1 MKKNT
6 LILSLVFAGSL
17 AFAQTKTINFE
28 TESFAD
34 LKAKAKKENKL
45 IFIDCFTSQCAP
57 CKWMA
62 KNIFTNDA
70 VADYFN
76 AQFINAQFDAGIG
89 EGREIAKL
97 YDLNAFPSLLFIDSD
112 GKLVQRGAGSIEAE
126 PFIQL
131 AKDAFN
137 PEKRYSK
144 FTDEYASKKT
154 NPAFMAAYIDAAY
167 NNFLFSDELLQD
179 YFKTQ
184 KDEDLA
190 DRVNWNMMR
199 NHTSNYNS
207 REFKFLLNNEEVFS
221 KSYTADSVNEKIA
234 AVFLNSGYSVIYNK
248 ESKSNDYK
256 KYIDEIK
263 KINFASQEE
272 VIFKLDIAYA
282 KEKGDWKKYI
292 QMVVE
297 KGDNYFHTS
306 DELNNVS
313 WEIYENSDD
322 KAALQKAE
330 SWMQKVIKEMPEWGN
345 YDTYAAI
352 LYKLNK
358 KKEAKAAAD
367 KAIELAKL
375 SGAAEDEFKGTV
387 ELLQKIEKLK

>member
-282 KEKGDWKKYI
+282 KKKGIGK
-292 QMVVE
+292 
-297 KGDNYFHTS
+297 N
-306 DELNNVS
+306 
-313 WEIYENSDD
+313 IYRWLS
-322 KAALQKAE
+322 
-330 SWMQKVIKEMPEWGN
+330 
-345 YDTYAAI
+345 
-352 LYKLNK
+352 
-358 KKEAKAAAD
+358 KKEIITFIPQMNLIMFHGKYM
-367 KAIELAKL
+367 
-375 SGAAEDEFKGTV
+375 
-387 ELLQKIEKLK
+387 KIRMIRRLCKKQNHGCRK